1 VTGALEQD
9 RCGLYVADVAGSQ
22 HQGIGSAQHVG
33 QGMDFGC
40 PAATGAADR
49 LIRAPPFPPNA
60 ERCALMEVLSTAVL
74 FVAAPACA
82 GASSNFVQKP
92 RLNQRLKRL

>member
-1 VTGALEQD
+1 
-9 RCGLYVADVAGSQ
+9 
-22 HQGIGSAQHVG
+22 
-33 QGMDFGC
+33 MDFGC

-74 FVAAPACA
+74 FVIPPACA
-82 GASSNFVQKP
+82 RASSDFIQKP
-92 RLNQRLKRL
+92 RRNQRLKRL